1 MIFFSI
7 SLIRLVFVMVLN
19 ETITLTGWQDE
30 TTVVFIAFPYFSV
43 NRSSLKSHGAMSHD
57 SVNQYRFLA
66 GSRKRSTA
74 AGFMNIHDRVKTRLF
89 ISIGI
94 YRNQQQKTGI

>member
-1 MIFFSI
+1 M
-7 SLIRLVFVMVLN
+7 RLN
-19 ETITLTGWQDE
+19 EL
-30 TTVVFIAFPYFSV
+30 
-43 NRSSLKSHGAMSHD
+43 
-57 SVNQYRFLA
+57 

-74 AGFMNIHDRVKTRLF
+74 AGFMNIRDRVKTRLF